1 MICSHPQCTGDH
13 DDKHSISGLCPMALD
28 RRRERQRDW
37 YNRKYTEMDERTYN
51 ELLFRH
57 RRYKA
62 LARMAKRHAPKE
74 QGG

>member
-1 MICSHPQCTGDH
+1 
-13 DDKHSISGLCPMALD
+13 MALA

-37 YNRKYTEMDERTYN
+37 YHRKYGEMDERTYN